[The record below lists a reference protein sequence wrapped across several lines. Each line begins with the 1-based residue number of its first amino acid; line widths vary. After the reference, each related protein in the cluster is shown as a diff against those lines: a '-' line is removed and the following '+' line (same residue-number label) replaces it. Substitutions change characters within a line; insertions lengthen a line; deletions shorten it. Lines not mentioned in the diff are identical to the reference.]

1 MKKILLLAAAVATV
15 AASAQVDEYR
25 MKVALADGTSA
36 NYKVADIS
44 RIDFFTVE
52 PLSLVF
58 DDESN
63 KGYNTTVSNAD
74 GVYKLDFTTDALE
87 LSGLRASMLCS
98 RPTGCSSLP
107 TVARSL

>member
-87 LSGLRASMLCS
+87 NVVWASMLCS